1 MAQKPIEIIL
11 ARHLSSYLAMPIF
24 IVDPDGTLLYYN
36 EPAELILGQ
45 RFDETGEMPADQWS
59 TIFTPTNLDGE
70 VIQPEELP
78 LMIALSERKPSH
90 KSFFIESFDGLR
102 RNIHVTAFPIMGL
115 GKRFLGG
122 LAIFWEKEQ

>member
-45 RFDETGEMPADQWS
+45 RFDETGEMPANQWS
-59 TIFTPTNLDGE
+59 TIFTPTDSEGV

-78 LMIALSERKPSH
+78 LMIALSKRKPSH
-90 KSFFIESFDGLR
+90 KSFFIKSFDGQQ

-122 LAIFWEKEQ
+122 LAIFWENEQ